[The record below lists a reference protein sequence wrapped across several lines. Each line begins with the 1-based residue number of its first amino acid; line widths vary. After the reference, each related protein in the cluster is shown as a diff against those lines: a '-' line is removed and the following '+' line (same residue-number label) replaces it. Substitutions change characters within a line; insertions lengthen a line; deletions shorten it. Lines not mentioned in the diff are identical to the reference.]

1 MPARRKC
8 WLPEL
13 EVGGHGP
20 EWLTQV
26 FAKMGT
32 DPSDAAYKKPT
43 QGGVWRFIQRVA
55 VWVAD
60 PRRKGMRAE
69 HVPLDHLLAPPEPA
83 EEPAA
88 EEKREKSKE
97 KEPSRKH
104 GAEPEAAVA

>member
-1 MPARRKC
+1 VPNGELEC

-32 DPSDAAYKKPT
+32 DPSDPAYKKPT

-55 VWVAD
+55 TWVAD
-60 PRRKGMRAE
+60 PRRKGMRDE
-69 HVPLDHLLAPPEPA
+69 HVPLDHLLAPPEP
-83 EEPAA
+83 
-88 EEKREKSKE
+88 EEKAEK
-97 KEPSRKH
+97 SRKH
-104 GAEPEAAVA
+104 DAEPEVAVA